1 MWYQDKI
8 FVLHKKGIKI
18 IEREE
23 NNSID
28 TKNNT
33 VDDIDEDSSNNNFE
47 ESQEDL
53 SINGTNF
60 DVKNNITETEKTTE
74 KTIEEPKKKFDTNKL
89 PKETLPQEEIN
100 KIKMR
105 ELLEQLKSKKS

>member
-1 MWYQDKI
+1 MCYQDKI

-23 NNSID
+23 TNSDIE
-28 TKNNT
+28 NNT

-74 KTIEEPKKKFDTNKL
+74 KTIEKPKKKFNNNKL
-89 PKETLPQEEIN
+89 QNET
-100 KIKMR
+100 
-105 ELLEQLKSKKS
+105 